1 MVAGDG
7 PKPGEPRPLRATP
20 EELAHYAKATVDIL
34 YRFPHGL
41 EELEGI
47 ANRTDFDLGSHT
59 KDQEALGITARVL
72 RNEHSTQRLA
82 YRDPET
88 GKWFVPYVIEPSAG
102 VDRGSWP
109 SSPRPSPGR
118 SFRTGKSA
126 SSSSSSPSSPPS
138 RWR

>member
-1 MVAGDG
+1 M
-7 PKPGEPRPLRATP
+7 
-20 EELAHYAKATVDIL
+20 DIL

-59 KDQEALGITARVL
+59 KDQEELSITARVL
-72 RNEHSTQRLA
+72 KNEHSTARLA

-88 GKWFVPYVIEPSAG
+88 GKWFVPYVIEPPPG
-102 VDRGSWP
+102 WTGGSWP

-118 SFRTGKSA
+118 SFPVGKSA
-126 SSSSSSPSSPPS
+126 SSSS
-138 RWR
+138 